1 MRIWNFTVNG
11 FHVNVHHPL
20 SNKQGDVLLRAR
32 YGEGGL
38 AGDKPLQVWGIPDTG
53 SFAEKILG
61 RGTLRR
67 AKILRS
73 RLPLQQLVETTESIE
88 QLGRRTAS
96 TW

>member
-1 MRIWNFTVNG
+1 
-11 FHVNVHHPL
+11 
-20 SNKQGDVLLRAR
+20 
-32 YGEGGL
+32 
-38 AGDKPLQVWGIPDTG
+38 VWGIPDTG
-53 SFAEKILG
+53 SFAEKILD

-73 RLPLQQLVETTESIE
+73 RLPLQQLVKTTESIE